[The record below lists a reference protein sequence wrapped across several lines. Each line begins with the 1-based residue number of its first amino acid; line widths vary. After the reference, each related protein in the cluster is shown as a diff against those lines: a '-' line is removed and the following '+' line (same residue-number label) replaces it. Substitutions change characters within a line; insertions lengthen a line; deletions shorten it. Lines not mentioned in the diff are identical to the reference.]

1 MGINEREFLFI
12 LVKPQFKR
20 KVEAFGEIPKNNVKM
35 FQKLFS
41 TVLKQAHL
49 SLNFQGMTDLVK

>member
-20 KVEAFGEIPKNNVKM
+20 KAEAFGEIPKNNVKI

-41 TVLKQAHL
+41 TVLRQAHL
-49 SLNFQGMTDLVK
+49 SLNF